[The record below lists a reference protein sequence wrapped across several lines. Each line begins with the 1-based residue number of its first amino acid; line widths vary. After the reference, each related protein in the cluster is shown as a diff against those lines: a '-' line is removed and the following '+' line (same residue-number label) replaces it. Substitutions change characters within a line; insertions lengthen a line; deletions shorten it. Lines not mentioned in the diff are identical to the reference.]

1 MNLVYNE
8 SGTANQWRKLY
19 QDTLV
24 KIPGKKNKSGTYTHK
39 KIK

>member
-24 KIPGKKNKSGTYTHK
+24 KIPGKKIKVELTHTK
-39 KIK
+39 K